1 MTEAEARRLVHAVLK
16 AYGSYEKEEL
26 PDDVRALP
34 ISFGDVDLELAFDDG
49 ALRVRA
55 LIYRFAKPPSPS
67 IAERL
72 RTAEPKIGAL
82 ALEGDR
88 ITLALVY
95 KKASISRVLTELE
108 ALVEESRAWISDGLI
123 ELLAPE

>member
-26 PDDVRALP
+26 PDDVRTLP
-34 ISFGDVDLELAFDDG
+34 ITFGDVDLELAFDDG
-49 ALRVRA
+49 VLFVRA
-55 LIYRFAKPPSPS
+55 LIYRFERTPRAS

-72 RTAEPKIGAL
+72 RAAEPKIGAL

-88 ITLALVY
+88 ITLALAY
-95 KKASISRVLTELE
+95 RKAPPLSRLLNELA
-108 ALVEESRAWISDGLI
+108 ALLEESRVWISDGLL
-123 ELLAPE
+123 ELLAP